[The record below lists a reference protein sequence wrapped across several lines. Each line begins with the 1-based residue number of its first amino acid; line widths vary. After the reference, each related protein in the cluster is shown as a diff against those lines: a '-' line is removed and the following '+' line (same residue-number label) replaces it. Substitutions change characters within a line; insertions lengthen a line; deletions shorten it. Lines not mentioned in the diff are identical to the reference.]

1 MKTLLGAVVALLL
14 LGSTAYGRWYVGPTV
29 VYPSY
34 AAAPVYAYPA
44 PVVVSG
50 PQVVYA
56 PYVAGPVVVP
66 APVFV
71 GRPVVVGPTGKV
83 YIVGR
88 PVRNVVRAVL
98 P

>member
-1 MKTLLGAVVALLL
+1 MKTLLVAVAALLL
-14 LGSTAYGRWYVGPTV
+14 LGSTAYGRWYVAPTV
-29 VYPSY
+29 VYQNY

-44 PVVVSG
+44 PVVVAG

-56 PYVAGPVVVP
+56 PYAAGPVMVP
-66 APVFV
+66 APVV
-71 GRPVVVGPTGKV
+71 VSRPVVVGPTGKV